1 MKKQMVVRTFPSYY
15 TNAFTALKKALSD
28 GYKVVMCNTFV
39 VSGDGAVTGNEYIL
53 EKEENKGE

>member
-28 GYKVVMCNTFV
+28 GYKVVMCDTFV
-39 VSGDGAVTGNEYIL
+39 VSVDGAVTGNEYIL
-53 EKEENKGE
+53 EKEENK